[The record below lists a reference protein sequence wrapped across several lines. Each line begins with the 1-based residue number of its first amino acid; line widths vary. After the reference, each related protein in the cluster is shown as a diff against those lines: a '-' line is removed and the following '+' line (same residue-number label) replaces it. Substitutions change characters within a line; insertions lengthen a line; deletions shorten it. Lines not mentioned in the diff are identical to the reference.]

1 MKPIIFC
8 DFDGTITET
17 DNIFS
22 LMTEFAPQESEKIA
36 KAMMEQTISFK
47 DGLSAMFHLLST
59 QQKDEVIQYLMD
71 TAVIREG
78 FGDFVQ
84 YAKDHGIPF
93 YIVSGGVDFFIEPL
107 VEKYGPFSGIYCNKA
122 DFSGEQIKL
131 IYSNSC
137 DEECAKYST
146 QGCGCCKPSVMRKV
160 AKEDHFKIVI
170 GDSLSDFE
178 AAKQAHIV
186 LARDHLIQRCE
197 ELHVPYKPF
206 TTFHDCLKIVQE
218 LMETKHTVP
227 AT

>member
-22 LMTEFAPQESEKIA
+22 LMTEFVPQESEKIA

-59 QQKDEVIQYLMD
+59 EQKDEVIQYLMD

-78 FGDFVQ
+78 FEDFVR
-84 YAKDHGIPF
+84 YAQNHDIPF

-160 AKEDHFKIVI
+160 AKEEHFKIVI

-178 AAKQAHIV
+178 AAKQADIV

-197 ELHVPYKPF
+197 ELHVSYKPF
-206 TTFHDCLKIVQE
+206 ITFHDCLKIVQE
-218 LMETKHTVP
+218 LMETNHAVP
-227 AT
+227 TT

>member
-1 MKPIIFC
+1 
-8 DFDGTITET
+8 
-17 DNIFS
+17 
-22 LMTEFAPQESEKIA
+22 MTEFVPEESEKIA
-36 KAMMEQTISFK
+36 QAMMEQTISFK

-78 FGDFVQ
+78 FGDFVRYTQ
-84 YAKDHGIPF
+84 DNDIPF
-93 YIVSGGVDFFIEPL
+93 YIVSGEVDFFIDPL

-131 IYSNSC
+131 IYPNSC
-137 DEECAKYST
+137 DEECTKYST

-178 AAKQAHIV
+178 AAKQADIV

-197 ELHVPYKPF
+197 ELQVSYKPF
-206 TTFHDCLKIVQE
+206 ATFHDCLKIVQE
-218 LMETKHTVP
+218 LMKSKSAVP
-227 AT
+227 TI